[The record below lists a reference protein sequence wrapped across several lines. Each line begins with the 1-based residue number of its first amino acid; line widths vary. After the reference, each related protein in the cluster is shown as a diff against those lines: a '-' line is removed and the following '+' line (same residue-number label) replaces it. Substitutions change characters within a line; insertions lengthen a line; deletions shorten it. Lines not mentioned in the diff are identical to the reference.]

1 MQWFGVRFL
10 RFYNKIKRLLFRN
23 LTPLKVSDDVL
34 KENIT
39 IISEMS
45 WLQDL
50 ETRTGNLG
58 LRTKNLTSDVFH
70 YKMRSLWMT
79 FTNTLR
85 LITHNRH

>member
-10 RFYNKIKRLLFRN
+10 RFYNKIKRLLFHN

-39 IISEMS
+39 IISETS

-50 ETRTGNLG
+50 ETRTGNLD
-58 LRTKNLTSDVFH
+58 S
-70 YKMRSLWMT
+70 
-79 FTNTLR
+79 
-85 LITHNRH
+85 